1 MPQGRYQLSRGDP
14 SGSLVFAAG
23 TVVPSAGQPLSS
35 ATLGGAWKVACWGT
49 AGVNPAWHLVTCFS
63 AETASRPRAP
73 PLPSSAVKVA
83 RRPASP
89 VQNAPTTVEVSI
101 VMPCLN
107 EVETLAACIAEAREA
122 IAKGGY
128 TAEII
133 VADNGSTDGSQ
144 LLARELGATVVD
156 VQRKGYGSALIGGID
171 AAQGRFVVM
180 GDADASYDFAAIA
193 PLIARLREGYDLVV
207 GNRFLGGIEPGAMP
221 WSHRWLGN
229 PVLSSINKM
238 FFHAPV
244 GDTHCGLRAF
254 TKDAYEKMRLRATGM
269 EFASEMVIKASLNG
283 MRITE
288 VPVVLRPDGRSR
300 PPHLR
305 TWRDGWRHLRFML
318 LFSPRWLFLYPGLA
332 LLIAGVLVGTVL
344 ETGSKKIGPVTF
356 DIHTLLLAGFACL
369 IGYQLVVFAVFTKV
383 FAMQQGFHP
392 PNPSY
397 RAMFRYVKLE
407 TGLAIGGVMLLLGVA
422 GTVAAVSSWGAV
434 GFGDLDPRVTMREV
448 IPAAVLLTL
457 GVQTIFASFFL
468 SILGIDSEPDS
479 R

>member
-1 MPQGRYQLSRGDP
+1 M
-14 SGSLVFAAG
+14 
-23 TVVPSAGQPLSS
+23 
-35 ATLGGAWKVACWGT
+35 
-49 AGVNPAWHLVTCFS
+49 
-63 AETASRPRAP
+63 
-73 PLPSSAVKVA
+73 KVA
-83 RRPASP
+83 RRPGSP
-89 VQNAPTTVEVSI
+89 VQNAPVAVEVSI

-133 VADNGSTDGSQ
+133 VADNGSADGSQ
-144 LLARELGATVVD
+144 LVARELGAKVVD

-171 AAQGRFVVM
+171 VAQGRFVVM

-193 PLIARLREGYDLVV
+193 PLIAKLRDGYDLVV

-269 EFASEMVIKASLNG
+269 EFASEMVIKASLKG

-332 LLIAGVLVGTVL
+332 LLVVGLGLSALLIAGPLR
-344 ETGSKKIGPVTF
+344 IGGVRL
-356 DIHTLLLAGFACL
+356 DIHTMLVAGFLAL
-369 IGYQLVVFAVFTKV
+369 LGYQLVLFAVFTKM
-383 FAMQQGFHP
+383 FAIREGFHP
-392 PNPSY
+392 PHP
-397 RAMFRYVKLE
+397 ALQTLLRYITLE
-407 TGLAIGGVMLLLGVA
+407 VGLLAGALMALGGLVA
-422 GTVAAVSSWGAV
+422 LVLAVTSWQSV
-434 GFGDLDPRVTMREV
+434 GFGNLNPSTTMREV
-448 IPAAVLLTL
+448 IPAVVLLSL
-457 GVQTIFASFFL
+457 GTQTIFASFFISIL
-468 SILGIDSEPDS
+468 SIDLS
-479 R
+479 

>member
-1 MPQGRYQLSRGDP
+1 MKIAER
-14 SGSLVFAAG
+14 
-23 TVVPSAGQPLSS
+23 
-35 ATLGGAWKVACWGT
+35 
-49 AGVNPAWHLVTCFS
+49 PA
-63 AETASRPRAP
+63 RRRDDAP
-73 PLPSSAVKVA
+73 PAA
-83 RRPASP
+83 
-89 VQNAPTTVEVSI
+89 VEVSI

-107 EVETLAACIAEAREA
+107 EAATLPACIARAREA
-122 IAKGGY
+122 IANGGY
-128 TAEII
+128 SAEII
-133 VADNGSTDGSQ
+133 VADNGSSDGSQ
-144 LLARELGATVVD
+144 PLARELGARVVD

-221 WSHRWLGN
+221 WSHKYVGN
-229 PVLSSINKM
+229 PVLTRISRI

-254 TKDAYEKMRLRATGM
+254 TKDAYERMRLRATGM
-269 EFASEMVIKASLNG
+269 EFASEMVIKASLKG

-288 VPVVLRPDGRSR
+288 VPVVLHPDGRSR

-332 LLIAGVLVGTVL
+332 LLGVGLVVGALL
-344 ETGSKKIGPVTF
+344 ETGPKKIGPFGF
-356 DIHTLLLAGFACL
+356 DIHTLLLAGFCCL
-369 IGYQLVVFAVFTKV
+369 MGYQLVVFAVFTKV
-383 FAMQQGFHP
+383 FAMREGFHP
-392 PNPSY
+392 PNANY
-397 RAMFRYVKLE
+397 AAMFRYVRLE
-407 TGLAIGGVMLLLGVA
+407 TGLALGALMVVLGVA
-422 GTVAAVSSWGAV
+422 GTIIAVITWQSV
-434 GFGDLDPRVTMREV
+434 GFGALDPRTTMREI
-448 IPAAVLLTL
+448 IPATVLLTL

-468 SILGIDSEPDS
+468 SILGIDTETDT

>member
-1 MPQGRYQLSRGDP
+1 
-14 SGSLVFAAG
+14 
-23 TVVPSAGQPLSS
+23 
-35 ATLGGAWKVACWGT
+35 
-49 AGVNPAWHLVTCFS
+49 
-63 AETASRPRAP
+63 
-73 PLPSSAVKVA
+73 
-83 RRPASP
+83 
-89 VQNAPTTVEVSI
+89 
-101 VMPCLN
+101 MPCLN

-122 IAKGGY
+122 ISKGGY
-128 TAEII
+128 IAEII

-144 LLARELGATVVD
+144 LVARELGAKVVD

-193 PLIARLREGYDLVV
+193 PLIAKLRDGYDLVV

-229 PVLSSINKM
+229 PVLSTINKM

-254 TKDAYEKMRLRATGM
+254 TKRAYDKMRLRATGM
-269 EFASEMVIKASLNG
+269 EFASEMVIKASLKG

-332 LLIAGVLVGTVL
+332 LLVVGLGLSALLVAGPLRVGGVRL
-344 ETGSKKIGPVTF
+344 
-356 DIHTLLLAGFACL
+356 DIHTMLVAGFLAL
-369 IGYQLVVFAVFTKV
+369 LGYQLVLFAVFTKM
-383 FAMQQGFHP
+383 FAIREGFHP
-392 PNPSY
+392 PHP
-397 RAMFRYVKLE
+397 ALQTLLRYITLE
-407 TGLAIGGVMLLLGVA
+407 VGLLAGALMALGGLVA
-422 GTVAAVSSWGAV
+422 LVLAVTSWQSV
-434 GFGDLDPRVTMREV
+434 GFGNLNPSTTMREV
-448 IPAAVLLTL
+448 IPAVVLLSL
-457 GVQTIFASFFL
+457 GTQTIFASFFISIL
-468 SILGIDSEPDS
+468 SIDLS
-479 R
+479 